1 MNRINDNQ
9 NIENNTDIIVKN
21 ATKSCT
27 VPNFLKKFEVYWYV
41 MKIVKFFRKSKPER
55 HLNHLFIYDTPYGE
69 DEFKIH
75 TSIFHTLK
83 KIILSQDFD
92 KSLCFGLFGR
102 WGMGKTF
109 IVKMLEQEFQQS
121 QEVLMLH
128 LDCWK
133 FDAQSLLRS
142 ILIGI
147 SGNLKQNKIT
157 GKAKFKVKCLHASLD
172 EILDSDIKN
181 KIFKANIL
189 IFWLILMFFIL
200 LAANGLIYFYLP
212 RDLIPLFN
220 FIALIPIIIT
230 VIYVL
235 TNPESKILKNLTNE
249 QFEQI
254 YRSVIRELTEKY
266 KFKKIV
272 TVFDHLDRCE
282 PEVAFNILS
291 IMSTLMDR
299 ENCVYIVPCQDVL
312 IRDYVNRKFNSAD
325 KIKYD
330 QEYFDKIFNIQLNIP
345 KLDEFDRN
353 DYIQNRF
360 KSISNHHLDEE
371 TVSKIS
377 QILYYSY
384 KGLTPRQ
391 INRFVND
398 FLIYYYLAQDIE
410 KQHNIKLTDD
420 ILFFTIMIAIK
431 QKWQDF
437 ENFLDKNPLWLS
449 EYSGGETQIKEF
461 DEDLIIF
468 LENVKSFIN
477 PHKPVRQYI
486 YLLNTSD
493 ELDLYEHIDN
503 RNNNIDLTVKN
514 KYLIRKRM
522 EKLYQDH
529 QFGMLEN
536 TLEVLIMSLIKE
548 YENIPENSDILNVL
562 FCEFIYPLVLEYQK
576 LISEDK
582 VNHDLVKAC
591 ELLFKFIV
599 ENNQEFTR
607 KFILLFQYLPGE
619 DLIYIKRPFLAL
631 VSNLNLDVEKRRNFL
646 NIIIDNYKKIF
657 DDDDYTWLVNHRIDL
672 NNNFSYEILIKLLVS
687 LGNDFLNDQNKSL
700 IAQRFVD
707 GQIDI
712 ELISRFFNLTKSSN
726 FPAPA
731 KKKVFN
737 KFKSIVQSYDRN
749 YILNHQSSALE
760 KLKFLVKVL
769 DLFEYSDIKDNFQE
783 CLSKYKQLILDLI
796 APPINQPQ
804 LAVNYIIASIILFNK
819 ELYYHDYYSF
829 MSNYLMKNLFT
840 GQDRN
845 SAQMKKYFKQIFS
858 DLEEEKHR
866 QLVEN
871 LRFLLRKK

>member
-1 MNRINDNQ
+1 MKKVNNSQD
-9 NIENNTDIIVKN
+9 IESNTDIVVKN
-21 ATKSCT
+21 VTKSCT

-41 MKIVKFFRKSKPER
+41 KKIIKFFRKKKPEPE
-55 HLNHLFIYDTPYGE
+55 LTHLFIYDTPYGE

-75 TSIFHTLK
+75 TSIFNTLK
-83 KIILSQDFD
+83 RIILSQDFD

-109 IVKMLEQEFQQS
+109 IVKMLEQEFKQS
-121 QEVLMLH
+121 QEVLVLH

-142 ILIGI
+142 ILTGI
-147 SGNLKQNKIT
+147 SINLKQNKIT
-157 GKAKFKVKCLHASLD
+157 GKAKFKIKSLNTSLH
-172 EILDSDIKN
+172 EILDDDMKN
-181 KIFKANIL
+181 KIFKVNTLIL
-189 IFWLILMFFIL
+189 WLILMFFVL
-200 LAANGLIYFYLP
+200 LAANGIIYFYLP

-235 TNPESKILKNLTNE
+235 TNPESKLLKNLTNE
-249 QFEQI
+249 QFEQV
-254 YRSVIRELTEKY
+254 YHSVILELTEKY

-282 PEVAFNILS
+282 LEVAFKILS
-291 IMSTLMDR
+291 IMSNLMNKK
-299 ENCVYIVPCQDVL
+299 NCVYIVPFQEDM
-312 IRDYVNRKFNSAD
+312 IRDFVNRKFGSVE
-325 KIKYD
+325 KVKYD

-353 DYIQNRF
+353 AYIQNRF
-360 KSISNHHLDEE
+360 KSISFHHLDEE
-371 TVSKIS
+371 TVNKIS

-410 KQHNIKLTDD
+410 KHHSIKLTDD
-420 ILFFTIMIAIK
+420 ILFFSIMIVIK

-449 EYSGGETQIKEF
+449 EYSRGEIQIKEF
-461 DEDLIIF
+461 DEDLTIF

-493 ELDLYEHIDN
+493 ELDLYEHIDSRYN
-503 RNNNIDLTVKN
+503 DIDLTVKN
-514 KYLIRKRM
+514 KYLIRKRL

-529 QFGMLEN
+529 QYGMVEN

-548 YENIPENSDILNVL
+548 YDNIQENLDILNVL

-576 LISEDK
+576 LISMDK
-582 VNHDLVKAC
+582 LDHDLVKAC

-599 ENNQEFTR
+599 ENDDEFRR
-607 KFILLFQYLPGE
+607 KFILLFQYLPSE
-619 DLIYIKRPFLAL
+619 DRIYIKRPILAL
-631 VSNLNLDVEKRRNFL
+631 VSNSNLDVKARRSFL
-646 NIIIDNYKKIF
+646 DIVIDNYQNIF
-657 DDDDYTWLVNHRIDL
+657 DKDDFTWLVNHRIDL

-687 LGNDFLNDQNKSL
+687 LGNDFLNDKNKSL
-700 IAQRFVD
+700 IAEFFID
-707 GQIDI
+707 DQIDI
-712 ELISRFFNLTKSSN
+712 ALISQLLNLTESSN
-726 FPAPA
+726 FPTPA
-731 KKKVFN
+731 KQKVFD
-737 KFKSIVQSYDRN
+737 KFISIIQSYDKN
-749 YILNHQSSALE
+749 YIINHQPSAL
-760 KLKFLVKVL
+760 KNLTHLVNIL
-769 DLFEYSDIKDNFQE
+769 DLFEYDDIKDSFQNCLRNF
-783 CLSKYKQLILDLI
+783 KQLILDLI
-796 APPINQPQ
+796 TPPINQPQ
-804 LAVNYIIASIILFNK
+804 LAVNYIVASVILFNQ
-819 ELYYHDYYSF
+819 ELYYHDYYNF
-829 MSNYLMKNLFT
+829 ISNYLKKNVFT

-845 SAQMKKYFKQIFS
+845 SVQMKKYFKQVFTG
-858 DLEEEKHR
+858 LEKRKHR
-866 QLVEN
+866 ELVEN